1 MKIICSK
8 SELLQ
13 GVNTVL
19 KAVPTKTTMPI
30 LECILIDTTDGQI
43 KLTANDMELGIE
55 TKIKGD
61 ILDKG
66 KIALE
71 AKLFSE
77 IVRKLPDSEVTIQ
90 TDENFR
96 ALIKCEKAKF
106 NIAGKS
112 GDDFSYLPEIEKN
125 QMVVLSQF
133 SLKEIIRQTIFSIA
147 DNENNR
153 LMTGELFEINGN
165 EMKVVSLDGHRISI
179 RKIELKEDYNHIKVV
194 VPGKTLNEV
203 SKILTGGIEDYVH
216 MFFTGR
222 HIVFE
227 FDDTIVVSR
236 LIEGEYFRIEQM
248 LSSDYETKISMNKK
262 ELQSCIERA
271 SLLVKEGDKKPII
284 MNILD
289 DSMELKINSFI
300 GSMNEDI
307 DIIKTGKDLMIGF
320 NPKFILDALRVIDDE
335 NIDIYMINPKAPCFI
350 RDEAQKYIYLILP
363 VNFNTGV

>member
-8 SELLQ
+8 SELLR

-19 KAVPTKTTMPI
+19 KAVPAKTTMPI
-30 LECILIDTTDGQI
+30 LECILIDTTDGEI

-61 ILDKG
+61 ILAKG
-66 KIALE
+66 KIALD

-77 IVRKLPDSEVTIQ
+77 IVRKLPDSEVSIQ
-90 TDENFR
+90 TDDAFR

-179 RKIELKEDYNHIKVV
+179 RKIELKKEYNHIKVV

-203 SKILTGGIEDYVH
+203 SKILSGGIDDDVC

-248 LSSDYETKISMNKK
+248 LSSDYETKISINKK

-284 MNILD
+284 MNIMED
-289 DSMELKINSFI
+289 AMELKINSFI

-307 DIIKTGKDLMIGF
+307 DIIKTGRDLMIGF

-350 RDEAQKYIYLILP
+350 RDEEQKYIYLILP
-363 VNFNTGV
+363 VNFNPGV

>member
-19 KAVPTKTTMPI
+19 KAVPAKTTMPI

-77 IVRKLPDSEVTIQ
+77 IVRKLPDSEVSIQ

-179 RKIELKEDYNHIKVV
+179 RKIELREDYNHIKVV

-216 MFFTGR
+216 MFFTER

-248 LSSDYETKISMNKK
+248 LSSDYETKISINKK

-307 DIIKTGKDLMIGF
+307 DITKTGKDLMIGF

-363 VNFNTGV
+363 VNFNPGV

>member
-19 KAVPTKTTMPI
+19 KAVPAKTTMPI

-248 LSSDYETKISMNKK
+248 LSSDYETKISINKK

-284 MNILD
+284 MNIMD

-307 DIIKTGKDLMIGF
+307 DITKTGKDLMIGF

-363 VNFNTGV
+363 VNFNPGV

>member
-19 KAVPTKTTMPI
+19 KAVPAKTTMPI

-77 IVRKLPDSEVTIQ
+77 IVRKLPDSEVSIQ

-179 RKIELKEDYNHIKVV
+179 RKIELREDYNHIKVV

-248 LSSDYETKISMNKK
+248 LSSDYETKISINKK

-307 DIIKTGKDLMIGF
+307 DITKTGKDLMIGF

-363 VNFNTGV
+363 VNFNPGV